1 MELPNLAKGCHIL
14 RLAPPPNEALP
25 EYLTALLHAGR
36 DWRLVS
42 SALGEEAAAAT
53 GSEHESW
60 ARQHGHA
67 HPYRELLVPLAG
79 RCPFGWR
86 GRILVCQ
93 PGTLFL
99 CEGGETHDLQYPPTT
114 QPFLHLWLTVSP
126 GDCLG
131 SIIWMGDRM
140 VPLWRVHVATGED
153 RLVPCVS
160 RVWDRAR
167 EERDPV
173 IGRQRVL
180 AALYLLLADIADQ
193 ARDPDQAA
201 GSTREECVRIARRML
216 DQAHGCGL
224 DLAALARATGYSK
237 FHFHRLFR
245 ELTGQTVHDYAD
257 ARRRAWAAELLAA
270 KLPHKE
276 VTFELGFSSPSAFSR
291 WFHQAAKNATR

>member
-1 MELPNLAKGCHIL
+1 VI
-14 RLAPPPNEALP
+14 
-25 EYLTALLHAGR
+25 
-36 DWRLVS
+36 
-42 SALGEEAAAAT
+42 
-53 GSEHESW
+53 
-60 ARQHGHA
+60 
-67 HPYRELLVPLAG
+67 
-79 RCPFGWR
+79 
-86 GRILVCQ
+86 
-93 PGTLFL
+93 L
-99 CEGGETHDLQYPPTT
+99 CEGGEAHDLQYPATA

-153 RLVPCVS
+153 RLVPCVN
-160 RVWDRAR
+160 RVWDQARNDHDPIVAR
-167 EERDPV
+167 ERL
-173 IGRQRVL
+173 L

-193 ARDPDQAA
+193 ARDPEQAA
-201 GSTREECVRIARRML
+201 GSAREECVRIARRML

-257 ARRRAWAAELLAA
+257 ARRHARAKELLAA

-276 VTFELGFSSPSAFSR
+276 VAFELGFSSPSAFSR
-291 WFHQAAKNATR
+291 WFHQVRERE